1 MTNPFNLGGVETYMM
16 DFWTHNGGL
25 TVYAKLAGEF
35 E

>member
-1 MTNPFNLGGVETYMM
+1 MKCLGSGVETYMM

>member
-1 MTNPFNLGGVETYMM
+1 MTTLNPGGVETYIM